1 MNNEIIKIF
10 LCLGNLIAAVSCDTC
25 QIGKKTY
32 SWSRWISSFDGLN
45 FDCAT
50 SSNTLN
56 CTNNFF
62 TLICLFIN
70 HHTTFMA
77 LRFVLR
83 PFTLRMHTARRSL
96 VANFNLKILIVF

>member
-1 MNNEIIKIF
+1 MLF
-10 LCLGNLIAAVSCDTC
+10 LRKKLDYIT

-32 SWSRWISSFDGLN
+32 SRSRRISRFDWLN

-50 SSNTLN
+50 SSNTFN

-62 TLICLFIN
+62 DRYLPI

-83 PFTLRMHTARRSL
+83 PFTLRIFNARRS
-96 VANFNLKILIVF
+96 